1 MFHYYTNNEEIDG
14 FKTLKDDLEEIKKKM
29 NEEKEEY
36 IDRYLNKYRSIAENL
51 EDIFINK
58 SSRTNNVK
66 KPKI

>member
-29 NEEKEEY
+29 NEEKEEN
-36 IDRYLNKYRSIAENL
+36 IDKYLNEYKRIAENL
-51 EDIFINK
+51 EEIFKKK
-58 SSRTNNVK
+58 SSRSNNVK